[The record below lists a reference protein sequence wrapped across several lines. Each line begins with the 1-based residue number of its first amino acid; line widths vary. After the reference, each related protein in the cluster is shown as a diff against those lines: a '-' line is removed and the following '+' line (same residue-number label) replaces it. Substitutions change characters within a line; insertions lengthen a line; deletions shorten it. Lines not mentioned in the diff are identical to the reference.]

1 MILESAVIKVK
12 AGMED
17 EFEQAVAKALPLF
30 QRAPGCISMQLLR
43 GLEETLTYL
52 LHVQWETV
60 EDHTVHFRAS
70 DDFQEW
76 RRLVGH
82 CFDGPP
88 HVSHFDV
95 ALPGF

>member
-17 EFEQAVAKALPLF
+17 EFEQAVAEALPLF
-30 QRAPGCISMQLLR
+30 QRTPGCMSMQRLR
-43 GLEETLTYL
+43 GLEETLS
-52 LHVQWETV
+52 
-60 EDHTVHFRAS
+60 VHFRAS

-76 RRLVGH
+76 RRRVGH

-95 ALPGF
+95 AQPGC